1 MNEYNDETEITQEQ
15 PQVQQQETQKEVNF
29 RLLRERAEQE
39 KRRADEA
46 EQRLLAYE
54 REKTERYDDDEYIEN
69 KSQVKAMIDPF
80 FKSQDEE
87 IKKLKTMLLNG
98 VIKEYDDYYSIVND
112 ATIAQLAKTDPDLY
126 DTIANQ
132 KDEFMKV
139 TSAYKILKG
148 KNGRSLDYDL
158 NARKLEENKLKP
170 RSGAMG
176 GGQVP
181 QSALATLSDSERRVM
196 TKERKQATLAL
207 MDDWK
212 AR

>member
-15 PQVQQQETQKEVNF
+15 PQQQETQKEINF
-29 RLLRERAEQE
+29 RLLRERADHE

-46 EQRLLAYE
+46 EQRLAAYE
-54 REKTERYDDDEYIEN
+54 REKAERYDDDDFIEN
-69 KSQVKAMIDPF
+69 KSQVKAMIDPV

-98 VIKEYDDYYSIVND
+98 VIKEYDDYYSVVND
-112 ATIAQLAKTDPDLY
+112 QSIAQLAKTDPDLY

-132 KDEFMKV
+132 PDEFKKV

-148 KNGRSLDYDL
+148 KNGRSLDYDI

-212 AR
+212 SR